1 VAAKTKGF
9 DVWLTATNRVYR
21 AVPYDVLTDWLQQGR
36 IVGDDRVRP
45 EGAGDWL
52 PVAASPGFAPYLPV
66 PGAAAAEDRAEA
78 LEPVQFDIPASR
90 RALDEDDDVDMI
102 PLIDISLVLLI
113 FFMMTATVAVSGA
126 DIPTPLV
133 REGVE
138 ISRTDANTLW
148 VGIDR
153 SEGGRAVYSVGQGDR
168 PPDDRDRGLTLEQ
181 ALDRLDGKIRSIAS
195 HYGVSVRVAAHKQIP
210 FGTVQQLT
218 AELEKR
224 RGSGRVM
231 EIKAE
236 MNQRS
241 S

>member
-1 VAAKTKGF
+1 VSAATG
-9 DVWLTATNRVYR
+9 
-21 AVPYDVLTDWLQQGR
+21 
-36 IVGDDRVRP
+36 
-45 EGAGDWL
+45 
-52 PVAASPGFAPYLPV
+52 
-66 PGAAAAEDRAEA
+66 AEDRAEA

-90 RALDEDDDVDMI
+90 RAHDEDEDVDMI

-126 DIPTPLV
+126 DIPTPQTYH
-133 REGVE
+133 GVE
-138 ISRTDANTLW
+138 LSKSDAATVW

-153 SEGGRAVYSVGQGDR
+153 GEGGRATYSIGQGDR
-168 PPDDRDRGLTLEQ
+168 PPDDRDRGLTLEEV
-181 ALDRLDGKIRSIAS
+181 LNRLDGRIRSIAS
-195 HYGVSVRVAAHKQIP
+195 SYGVSVRVAAHKQIS